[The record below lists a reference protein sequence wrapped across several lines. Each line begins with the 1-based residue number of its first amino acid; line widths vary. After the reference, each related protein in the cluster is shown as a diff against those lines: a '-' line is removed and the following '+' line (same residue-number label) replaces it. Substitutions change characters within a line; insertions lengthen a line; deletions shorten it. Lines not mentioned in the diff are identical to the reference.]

1 MLRFIRFRNICVSI
15 IVMLKIKVKD
25 TKRSEEES
33 RQKMFW
39 IRLVSFDDML
49 LTDNAP
55 DRMPLV
61 TSQPPESRALLQ
73 WNLMDVRSELRFL
86 FKYFEQT
93 KCHSR
98 FTTSQIINNKVKEL
112 IYVKLYPAVRYPFNK
127 PIEKSKELKRILRSK

>member
-1 MLRFIRFRNICVSI
+1 
-15 IVMLKIKVKD
+15 MLKIKVKD
-25 TKRSEEES
+25 TKRSGEES

-39 IRLVSFDDML
+39 IRLVSFDDRL

-86 FKYFEQT
+86 F
-93 KCHSR
+93 
-98 FTTSQIINNKVKEL
+98 
-112 IYVKLYPAVRYPFNK
+112 
-127 PIEKSKELKRILRSK
+127 